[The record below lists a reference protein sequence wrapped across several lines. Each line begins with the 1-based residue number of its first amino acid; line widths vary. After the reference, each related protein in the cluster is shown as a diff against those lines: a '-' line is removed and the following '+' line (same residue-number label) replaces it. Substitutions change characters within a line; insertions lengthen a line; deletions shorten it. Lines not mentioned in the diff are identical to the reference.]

1 MRAHNFNAGPAALPL
16 AVLEEAQ
23 RELVD
28 YRGSGLSVLEMS
40 HRGGAYD
47 EIHRQAVEGLGRL
60 LGVPEGTSVLLLQGG
75 ASLQFAMV
83 PMNLL
88 TEGGR
93 AHYVVTGEWS
103 KKALAEA
110 KRVAGERGAEARV
123 AASTE
128 AEEFRRVPRG
138 EEIDLDGGLGGRG
151 ARRGRAE
158 DYVHVT
164 SNNTIFGTQW
174 RELPDTGG
182 VPLVVDASSDVL
194 SRRLPMERVGLLY
207 AGAQKNLGPAGV
219 TVVAV
224 RDELLDRAP
233 ETLPAI
239 LRYRTHRDKDSLYN
253 TPPTFG
259 IYLLGLVVR
268 WIEERGGLAAI
279 EAANEEKAALLYAA
293 LDETELYRG
302 HAAPASRSRMNVTFR
317 ITSGRNTAGRVPDE
331 GLEKRFVAE
340 AEAAGLLGLKG
351 HRSVGGLRA
360 SLYNAVS
367 LESVGVL
374 VDLLRDFARR
384 NG

>member
-23 RELVD
+23 RDLVD

-75 ASLQFAMV
+75 ASLQFAMA

-88 TEGGR
+88 TDGGR
-93 AHYVVTGEWS
+93 AHYVLTGEWS

-110 KRVAGERGAEARV
+110 KRVAGERGAEVRV

-128 AEEFRRVPRG
+128 AEAFRRVPRG
-138 EEIDLDGGLGGRG
+138 EEIDLDGALAGGLGGGRG
-151 ARRGRAE
+151 FRRRAE

-164 SNNTIFGTQW
+164 SNNTIYGTQW
-174 RELPDTGG
+174 RELPDTGS

-233 ETLPAI
+233 ESLPAI
-239 LRYRTHRDKDSLYN
+239 LRYRTHREKDSLYH

-268 WIEERGGLAAI
+268 WIDDQGGL
-279 EAANEEKAALLYAA
+279 EAVEAVNEEKAALLYAA
-293 LDETELYRG
+293 LDASELYRG

-317 ITSGRNTAGRVPDE
+317 IVADRLPDE
-331 GLEKRFVAE
+331 ELERRFVAE
-340 AEAAGLLGLKG
+340 ATAAGLLGLKG

-367 LESVGVL
+367 LDSVGVL
-374 VDLLRDFARR
+374 ADLLRDFARR

>member
-23 RELVD
+23 RDLVD

-47 EIHRQAVEGLGRL
+47 EIHRQAVEGVGRL
-60 LGVPEGTSVLLLQGG
+60 LGVSAGTSVLLLQGG

-83 PMNLL
+83 PLNLL
-88 TEGGR
+88 AAGGR
-93 AHYVVTGEWS
+93 AHHVVTGEWS

-128 AEEFRRVPRG
+128 DEAFRRVPRG
-138 EEIDLDGGLGGRG
+138 EEIDFGGVVGDGG
-151 ARRGRAE
+151 RAA

-174 RELPDTGG
+174 PELPETGDL
-182 VPLVVDASSDVL
+182 PLVVDASSDVL

-224 RDELLDRAP
+224 RDDLLDRAP
-233 ETLPAI
+233 ESLPAI
-239 LRYRTHRDKDSLYN
+239 LRYRTHREKESLYH

-268 WIEERGGLAAI
+268 WIDQQGGLAAV
-279 EAANEEKAALLYAA
+279 EAANEKKAELLYAA
-293 LDETELYRG
+293 LDESDFFRG
-302 HAAPASRSRMNVTFR
+302 HAEPASRSRMNVTFR
-317 ITSGRNTAGRVPDE
+317 LPDE
-331 GLEKRFVAE
+331 GLEKRFL
-340 AEAAGLLGLKG
+340 AEAAAAGMVGLKG

-360 SLYNAVS
+360 SIYNAVS